1 MLNKF
6 LKIFS
11 WVLVLALV
19 LTLLYAPLSP
29 TWASRVT
36 YMLIGAVLH
45 GITTLKH
52 ARRAVFILIGL
63 LLFIILLLQ
72 TDLVQN
78 YILDKVTT
86 KLSEDLKTKVAI
98 KHISFS
104 FFDKV
109 DLNGVLVLDQKND
122 TLLSAGTLKLR
133 ITDWFFLKDSTDLKY
148 IGLEDA
154 KINLERTTDSVWN
167 YMFIADH
174 FALPGAKKDTSK
186 KVVAFNIQKIDLKK
200 VTFIQNDEWRGQKMT
215 ARVGSLLADIKT
227 TDLGKS
233 EFRINSV
240 DIDKPYFSL
249 EDFDGNRP
257 APPPFVKD
265 TGMYFNSGDISMRI
279 ADLKITDGTFA
290 SIKRGD
296 VPEKGLFDG
305 AYIKLN
311 KIDGTFKQLSFI
323 KDTIKA
329 KVDLTATERSG
340 LELKKLKSL

>member
-1 MLNKF
+1 
-6 LKIFS
+6 
-11 WVLVLALV
+11 
-19 LTLLYAPLSP
+19 
-29 TWASRVT
+29 
-36 YMLIGAVLH
+36 MLIGAVLH

-109 DLNGVLVLDQKND
+109 DLNGVLVLDQKKD

-133 ITDWFFLKDSTDLKY
+133 ITDWFFLKDRTDLKY

-154 KINLERTTDSVWN
+154 KINLKRTDSVWN
-167 YMFIADH
+167 YMFIANH
-174 FALPGAKKDTSK
+174 FASPGAKKDTSK

-215 ARVGSLLADIKT
+215 ARVGS
-227 TDLGKS
+227 
-233 EFRINSV
+233 
-240 DIDKPYFSL
+240 FSRCIL
-249 EDFDGNRP
+249 YKCC
-257 APPPFVKD
+257 PFKKACNIH
-265 TGMYFNSGDISMRI
+265 G
-279 ADLKITDGTFA
+279 
-290 SIKRGD
+290 
-296 VPEKGLFDG
+296 DG
-305 AYIKLN
+305 AVP
-311 KIDGTFKQLSFI
+311 
-323 KDTIKA
+323 A
-329 KVDLTATERSG
+329 V
-340 LELKKLKSL
+340 